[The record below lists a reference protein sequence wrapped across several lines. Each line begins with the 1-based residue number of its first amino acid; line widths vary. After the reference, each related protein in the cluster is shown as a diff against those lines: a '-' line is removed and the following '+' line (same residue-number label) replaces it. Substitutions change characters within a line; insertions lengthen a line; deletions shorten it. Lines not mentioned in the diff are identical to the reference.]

1 MAQFRLKACAKCGG
15 DLALD
20 EGDWICLQCGTY
32 YYIGLYRH
40 NESQRHRWLRWTA
53 PRKKSAFAGSREAV
67 PHRAIVAA
75 NLLMTHWASG
85 IVVR

>member
-1 MAQFRLKACAKCGG
+1 MTQFRLKACAKCGG

-40 NESQRHRWLRWTA
+40 NISQSHRRPKLPL
-53 PRKKSAFAGSREAV
+53 PREKSAFAGGRGAIFGPAV
-67 PHRAIVAA
+67 VAA
-75 NLLMTHWASG
+75 SLLTIPWAG
-85 IVVR
+85 EIVTK